1 MSIYEKMDY
10 MMPHYTKTDH
20 SIYEYVKKFEN
31 SFIHESI
38 NDLVTRF
45 NVSQA
50 ALTRF
55 AKKLGFD
62 GFTQFQYQLKL
73 EQEYKKSTSPLPN
86 YRSSTYAKLLEATET
101 AIKPKQIE
109 QLGNKILEAQYVYTT
124 GYNLAR
130 LPAEVL
136 EIGLRI
142 SRIDSISFISTEKF
156 MVAGKNTNRYVLIV
170 YSSNDGKSMKYNIE
184 KLSLSNN
191 KPYICLVTINS
202 KHPLKKYADQVIL
215 LPETTMQDYGN
226 KAITETFAYL
236 MLDDILIDYVS
247 TKAKDLS
254 QNG

>member
-1 MSIYEKMDY
+1 M
-10 MMPHYTKTDH
+10 
-20 SIYEYVKKFEN
+20 
-31 SFIHESI
+31 
-38 NDLVTRF
+38 
-45 NVSQA
+45 
-50 ALTRF
+50 
-55 AKKLGFD
+55 
-62 GFTQFQYQLKL
+62 

-142 SRIDSISFISTEKF
+142 SRIDNISFISTEKF

-184 KLSLSNN
+184 KLSRYNN
-191 KPYICLVTINS
+191 KPYICLVTMNS

-254 QNG
+254 QNR